1 MLNRLAALLLCLA
14 ATATLAETPLRVIAF
29 PGPYNLP
36 MWVAEKNGWFAAE
49 GLAVKVSSTPG
60 SVFLV
65 KSLMSGEQ
73 DVALVA
79 FDNVVAYDE
88 GQGEVD
94 LGAPADFAAYAG
106 LTRGTLDLYA
116 SASIAGVRD
125 LRGKSIG
132 VDAIA
137 TGFSYALQAMLAK
150 EGLREGD
157 YALESIG
164 GTAVR
169 AKALLEDKT
178 PATLLTVPFTLTAK
192 AKGFHRIA
200 NVVDSLGPYQSGTI
214 VARRSWAAAH
224 RDTLVKFTRATVKA
238 IDWILAPGNRAAV
251 VAIYRENQKDASEAF
266 ASAVIDSLVS
276 EKDGFAPHGALDT
289 AGMATVLRIRSE
301 YGRPRKE
308 VNDAARYVDESVLAD
323 ALR

>member
-1 MLNRLAALLLCLA
+1 MLTRLLALAASLA
-14 ATATLAETPLRVIAF
+14 ATAALAQTPLRVIAF

-36 MWVAEKNGWFAAE
+36 MWAAEKNGWFAAE

-65 KSLMSGEQ
+65 KSLMSGDQ

-116 SASIAGVRD
+116 HTSIATMAD
-125 LRGKSIG
+125 LKGKAIG

-150 EGLREGD
+150 AGLREGD
-157 YALESIG
+157 YTLESIG

-169 AKALLEDKT
+169 AKAMLEGKT
-178 PATLLTVPFTLTAK
+178 PATLLTVPFTFAVE
-192 AKGFHRIA
+192 AKGYHRIA
-200 NVVDSLGPYQSGTI
+200 NIVDSLGPYQSGTI

-224 RDTLVKFTRATVKA
+224 RDTLVRFTRATVKA
-238 IDWILAPGNRAAV
+238 IDWILAPANRAAV
-251 VAIYRENQKDASEAF
+251 VALYRENQKDASEAL
-266 ASAVIDSLVS
+266 ANGVIDSLLS
-276 EKDGFAPHGALDT
+276 EKNGFIAGGRFDA
-289 AGMATVLRIRSE
+289 AGMATVLRVRSE
-301 YGRPRKE
+301 YGKPRKE
-308 VNDAARYVDESVLAD
+308 LTEPARYVDESVLRD